1 MNQRYQVPLR
11 EGILCWKWLNVIHCQ
26 FKDILWLY
34 FISFPNCFSS
44 RISKESFIPVFHLLS
59 FSIHLAVI
67 YPKIVIT
74 KYNNSV
80 LISNSYKS
88 AYCWQDPSKLFE
100 YFEWF
105 KPQSITVSVNSN
117 SSNILSANTIYNF
130 PSTTKLALPFSLTG
144 KSRIPSVFIWWFFF
158 FATLVLVVSSYPLT
172 YRQNYKI
179 NTLRKA
185 GERWIKRKLKISFL
199 INKCLLNRAKFKIW
213 LVSTVFVSI
222 SGHVALV
229 GIYNFSPST
238 QSVSLIIQTTLAG

>member
-44 RISKESFIPVFHLLS
+44 RISKESFIPIFHLLS

-117 SSNILSANTIYNF
+117 CSNILSANTIYNF

-179 NTLRKA
+179 NTLRTA
-185 GERWIKRKLKISFL
+185 GERWIKRKLKISFF
-199 INKCLLNRAKFKIW
+199 NK
-213 LVSTVFVSI
+213 
-222 SGHVALV
+222 
-229 GIYNFSPST
+229 
-238 QSVSLIIQTTLAG
+238 